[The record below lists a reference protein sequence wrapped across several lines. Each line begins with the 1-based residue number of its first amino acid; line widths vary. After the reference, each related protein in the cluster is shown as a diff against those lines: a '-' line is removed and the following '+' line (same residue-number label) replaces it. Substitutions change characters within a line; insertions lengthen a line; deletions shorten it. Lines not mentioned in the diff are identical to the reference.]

1 ACLLAEN
8 KRLGSV
14 VYRLQ
19 DGESRASTSDVS
31 GEHTLSDVGNQQ
43 TLGRVEVCGEKLRED
58 EQVRPISAATS
69 GASVGWVNEVA
80 PVPASVGN
88 QQPGDRCRAKERR
101 ARSDPS
107 ADSNS
112 PTERK
117 LHKLTSQGSLSAKH
131 VDLKQLLVDRS
142 GAGNVEDKVPSILP
156 SHAFCRSKR
165 ETSSGVSVDA
175 AIQGG
180 KQVELTTALS
190 KIQALMGM
198 VQTQE
203 NIEAL
208 LGQEIRELK
217 KNAKDREYLWRLIV
231 RWKDELEA
239 RGYAVEN
246 DIR

>member
-1 ACLLAEN
+1 M
-8 KRLGSV
+8 
-14 VYRLQ
+14 
-19 DGESRASTSDVS
+19 
-31 GEHTLSDVGNQQ
+31 
-43 TLGRVEVCGEKLRED
+43 EVCGEKLRED

-198 VQTQE
+198 VQTQVRDPCRQRILSCKDPLE
-203 NIEAL
+203 ISYSCLRLFIHFAHGPRLLYNIWPVA
-208 LGQEIRELK
+208 G
-217 KNAKDREYLWRLIV
+217 V
-231 RWKDELEA
+231 
-239 RGYAVEN
+239 
-246 DIR
+246 